1 MNTILTN
8 FFASMDP
15 VMILVA
21 LISFGLHIYGKWMQR
36 TEALKFWA
44 WIKSNAQ
51 YIGYSAALGALAS
64 LMHTELMD
72 VLGFTKPLTY
82 TFFVWYGGAH
92 GVSQALG
99 IKAASAER
107 KADKDA

>member
-8 FFASMDP
+8 FFASMEP

-21 LISFGLHIYGKWMQR
+21 LISFGLHLYGKWMSR
-36 TEALKFWA
+36 TEPVKFWA
-44 WIKSNAQ
+44 WVKANAH
-51 YIGYSAALGALAS
+51 YIGYAVALGSLAS

-99 IKAASAER
+99 IKAAGEQR
-107 KADKDA
+107 KAEKRG